1 VSTIRM
7 GTRPLLLHRPE
18 EVLLGVPVHVT
29 IQLAL
34 QLFTQ
39 LQGQPLELG
48 PSRLPLLFLLRF
60 HALGLPTWSRPDKVA
75 ALGFGSVPLT
85 GDPRAYPKLGDFAF
99 VVVSLQSSFGGS
111 MKV

>member
-1 VSTIRM
+1 MGSMPSFANFLSVVMAAVSTIRM

-48 PSRLPLLFLLRF
+48 P
-60 HALGLPTWSRPDKVA
+60 
-75 ALGFGSVPLT
+75 
-85 GDPRAYPKLGDFAF
+85 
-99 VVVSLQSSFGGS
+99 
-111 MKV
+111 